1 MERTGPLELGH
12 KGRWPLGL
20 RDCRQPLGLML
31 FLPSAGRLPY
41 LLLPP
46 TSLWAVQGQ
55 EPLSPAPH
63 SATTPSSWQRPALRS
78 PPAPCWSLDPE
89 SHGHLPGPHALS
101 DRPCPCLQ
109 CLGLPP
115 LTSLNSLALLPLTPS
130 PSPAPFPVL
139 LLPRPPTPPPPPGP
153 GSALL
158 FCVNPRLSVLL
169 SLGFLPVSPRL
180 WGCS

>member
-1 MERTGPLELGH
+1 MR
-12 KGRWPLGL
+12 
-20 RDCRQPLGLML
+20 LML

-63 SATTPSSWQRPALRS
+63 SATTTPSWQRPALRS

-101 DRPCPCLQ
+101 DQPCPCLQ

-115 LTSLNSLALLPLTPS
+115 LPSLNSLALLPLTPS
-130 PSPAPFPVL
+130 PSPAPFPRPSHAPPPRAWLCLASVTSSLVIVAQPHISAPRPAPPSHRNGLSLPFTWLLQLASRPPLQYHL
-139 LLPRPPTPPPPPGP
+139 LL
-153 GSALL
+153 
-158 FCVNPRLSVLL
+158 
-169 SLGFLPVSPRL
+169 
-180 WGCS
+180 